1 MCFSLL
7 IARTLAEFHSV
18 PLVIANQRSQLVEKL
33 RHYINLLTGVNN
45 ELYKRI
51 KLSACPFLNDI
62 PWSKIN
68 EDIDRIEQ
76 VLTNENSPWSKLTIV
91 NCHNDTQTLNFL
103 VDENENKLSLIDFEH
118 CSRNFWLYDV
128 FNYFLEYAGFET
140 EQPDFDSAY
149 PSREQQRKWLEVYL
163 RHAIFLNDKFERTL
177 SIDELCNLGDR
188 LRPILHL
195 YWSLWAFIEALLN
208 TEAMKKFDYVKY
220 GKWRLNEYEKT
231 KDKFFTQ

>member
-1 MCFSLL
+1 M
-7 IARTLAEFHSV
+7 
-18 PLVIANQRSQLVEKL
+18 
-33 RHYINLLTGVNN
+33 
-45 ELYKRI
+45 
-51 KLSACPFLNDI
+51 
-62 PWSKIN
+62 
-68 EDIDRIEQ
+68 
-76 VLTNENSPWSKLTIV
+76 TIV